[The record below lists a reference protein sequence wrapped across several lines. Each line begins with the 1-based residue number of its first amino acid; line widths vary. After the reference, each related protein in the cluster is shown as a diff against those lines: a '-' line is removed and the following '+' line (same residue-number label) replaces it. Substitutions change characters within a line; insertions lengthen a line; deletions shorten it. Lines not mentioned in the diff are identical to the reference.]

1 MAETQGSAPYR
12 FFRMVV
18 LMGGAILAGMV
29 QLAILP
35 AMPEMGA
42 HFAGDGH
49 DGTLIAQYVNT
60 ISALAMGVGG
70 PLAGIAAGRFGK
82 RWVLLVS
89 ALAYGI
95 TGGIGAYAPDLWT
108 LLASRL
114 LLGVAASGYVTVGVA
129 LIGDYYPLPAQRDRL
144 IGWFTIV
151 GGAGSLA
158 VLQAAAFLT
167 KSGGW
172 HGPFA
177 LYLSGIPLFL
187 IGLFTVTEP
196 RTEAAA
202 AATADQW
209 GPVARA
215 WGIYAMLILVSI
227 SMYTVTIQGTFL
239 MNEEGL
245 TDPGTIANVMLM
257 TSIGTVVGAYVFR
270 FVRPAL
276 GFGLTLALTWGL
288 LALGN
293 AGFASTLNVWLLAA
307 CAGLVGIGS
316 GFNTPL
322 MTTAVMGAVPPS
334 AAANAVG
341 VAMGCLFLGQ
351 FLHPPAL
358 TPLREAFGLHGA
370 FLWMGGLSLA
380 LAILSALWSFRGR
393 QRAVAAE

>member
-1 MAETQGSAPYR
+1 MAASESLSTPYR

-42 HFAGDGH
+42 HFAGDGW
-49 DGTLIAQYVNT
+49 DGTLVAQYVTT
-60 ISALAMGVGG
+60 ISALSMAVGG
-70 PLAGIAAGRFGK
+70 PLAGFAAGRFGK

-95 TGGIGAYAPDLWT
+95 TGGIGAYAPDLWS
-108 LLASRL
+108 LLGSRL
-114 LLGVAASGYVTVGVA
+114 LLGLAASGYVTVGVS
-129 LIGDYYPLPAQRDRL
+129 LIGDYYPAPAQRDRL
-144 IGWFTIV
+144 IGWFTII
-151 GGAGSLA
+151 GGGGSLA
-158 VLQAAAFLT
+158 VLEAAAWLT
-167 KSGGW
+167 EHGGW

-196 RTEAAA
+196 RREAVEL
-202 AATADQW
+202 TGGQW

-215 WGIYAMLILVSI
+215 WGIYVVLILVSI
-227 SMYTVTIQGTFL
+227 SMYTVTIQGAFL
-239 MNEEGL
+239 MNQEGL
-245 TDPGTIANVMLM
+245 TDPSTIANVMLM
-257 TSIGTVVGAYVFR
+257 TSIGTVVGAYIFR

-322 MTTAVMGAVPPS
+322 MTTAVMSAVPSS
-334 AAANAVG
+334 ASANAVG

-358 TPLREAFGLHGA
+358 TPFRTAFGLHGA
-370 FLWMGGLSLA
+370 FLWMGGLSLLA
-380 LAILSALWSFRGR
+380 AVLAILWSLRGR
-393 QRAVAAE
+393 QRAVA

>member
-1 MAETQGSAPYR
+1 MAVTQGSASYR

-35 AMPEMGA
+35 AMPDMGA
-42 HFAGDGH
+42 HFAGAGH
-49 DGTLIAQYVNT
+49 DGTLIAQYVTT
-60 ISALAMGVGG
+60 ISALSMGVGG
-70 PLAGIAAGRFGK
+70 PLAGWAASRFGK
-82 RWVLLVS
+82 RRVLLIS

-95 TGGIGAYAPDLWT
+95 TGGIGAYAADLLT
-108 LLASRL
+108 LLGSRL

-129 LIGDYYPLPAQRDRL
+129 LIGDYYPEPAQRDRL
-144 IGWFTIV
+144 IGWFTII

-167 KSGGW
+167 KADGW

-187 IGLFTVTEP
+187 IGLFTIGEP
-196 RTEAAA
+196 RREAAEV
-202 AATADQW
+202 TGGQW

-215 WGIYAMLILVSI
+215 WGIYVMLILVSI
-227 SMYTVTIQGTFL
+227 SMYTVTIQGAFL

-245 TDPGTIANVMLM
+245 TNPATIANVMLM
-257 TSIGTVVGAYVFR
+257 TSIGTVVGAYMFR

-307 CAGLVGIGS
+307 FAGLVGIGS

-334 AAANAVG
+334 ATAHAGGGAG
-341 VAMGCLFLGQ
+341 GWLFLG
-351 FLHPPAL
+351 P
-358 TPLREAFGLHGA
+358 
-370 FLWMGGLSLA
+370 
-380 LAILSALWSFRGR
+380 
-393 QRAVAAE
+393 

>member
-1 MAETQGSAPYR
+1 MSETQGSAPYR

-35 AMPEMGA
+35 AMPEMGR

-49 DGTLIAQYVNT
+49 DGTLIAQNVTT
-60 ISALAMGVGG
+60 ISALAMGFGG

-82 RWVLLVS
+82 RWVLLIS

-95 TGGIGAYAPDLWT
+95 TGAIGAYAPDLWT
-108 LLASRL
+108 LLGSRL
-114 LLGVAASGYVTVGVA
+114 LLGIAASGYVTIGVS
-129 LIGDYYPLPAQRDRL
+129 LIGDYYPQPAQRDRL
-144 IGWFTIV
+144 IGWFTII

-196 RTEAAA
+196 RIEATAAA
-202 AATADQW
+202 GGGQW
-209 GPVARA
+209 APVARA
-215 WGIYAMLILVSI
+215 WGIYVVLILVSI
-227 SMYTVTIQGTFL
+227 SMYTVTIQGAFL

-245 TDPGTIANVMLM
+245 TDPSTIANVMLM
-257 TSIGTVVGAYVFR
+257 TSIGTVVGAYIFR

-334 AAANAVG
+334 ASANAVG

-358 TPLREAFGLHGA
+358 TPFREAFGLHGA
-370 FLWMGGLSLA
+370 FLWMGGLSLLA
-380 LAILSALWSFRGR
+380 AVLAILWSLRGR
-393 QRAVAAE
+393 QRAVA

>member
-1 MAETQGSAPYR
+1 MAAGSASYR

-35 AMPEMGA
+35 AMPDMGA
-42 HFAGDGH
+42 HFAGAGH
-49 DGTLIAQYVNT
+49 DGTLIAQYVTT
-60 ISALAMGVGG
+60 ISALSMGVGG
-70 PLAGIAAGRFGK
+70 PLAGWAASRFGK
-82 RWVLLVS
+82 RRVLLIS
-89 ALAYGI
+89 SLAYGI
-95 TGGIGAYAPDLWT
+95 TGGIGAYAPDLIT

-129 LIGDYYPLPAQRDRL
+129 LIGDYYPEPAQRDRL
-144 IGWFTIV
+144 IGWFTII
-151 GGAGSLA
+151 GGAGSLV

-187 IGLFTVTEP
+187 IGLFTIGEP
-196 RTEAAA
+196 QREAVQ
-202 AATADQW
+202 ATTGQW
-209 GPVARA
+209 APVARA
-215 WGIYAMLILVSI
+215 WGIYVMLILVSI
-227 SMYTVTIQGTFL
+227 SMYTVTIQGAFL

-257 TSIGTVVGAYVFR
+257 TSIGTVVGAYIFR
-270 FVRPAL
+270 FVRPAF
-276 GFGLTLALTWGL
+276 GFSLTLALIWVL
-288 LALGN
+288 LGVGN
-293 AGFASTLNVWLLAA
+293 AAFASTLNVWLLAA
-307 CAGLVGIGS
+307 CALLVGIGS

-341 VAMGCLFLGQ
+341 MAMGCLFLGQ

-358 TPLREAFGLHGA
+358 TPFREAFGLHGA
-370 FLWMGGLSLA
+370 FLWMGGLSL
-380 LAILSALWSFRGR
+380 LLGVLSALWSFRGR
-393 QRAVAAE
+393 QRAVA

>member
-1 MAETQGSAPYR
+1 MAAGSASYR

-35 AMPEMGA
+35 AMPDMGA
-42 HFAGDGH
+42 HFAGAGH
-49 DGTLIAQYVNT
+49 DGTLIAQYVTT
-60 ISALAMGVGG
+60 ISALSMGVGG
-70 PLAGIAAGRFGK
+70 PLAGWAASRFCK
-82 RWVLLVS
+82 RRVLLIS
-89 ALAYGI
+89 SLAYGI
-95 TGGIGAYAPDLWT
+95 TGGIGAYAPDLIT

-129 LIGDYYPLPAQRDRL
+129 LIGDYYPEPAQRDRL
-144 IGWFTIV
+144 IGWFTII
-151 GGAGSLA
+151 GGAGSLV

-187 IGLFTVTEP
+187 IGLFTIGEP
-196 RTEAAA
+196 QREAVQ
-202 AATADQW
+202 ATTGQW
-209 GPVARA
+209 APVARA
-215 WGIYAMLILVSI
+215 WGIYVMLILVSI
-227 SMYTVTIQGTFL
+227 SMYTVTIQGAFL

-257 TSIGTVVGAYVFR
+257 TSIGTVVGAYIFR
-270 FVRPAL
+270 FVRPAF
-276 GFGLTLALTWGL
+276 GFSLTLALIWVL
-288 LALGN
+288 LGVGN
-293 AGFASTLNVWLLAA
+293 AAFASTLNVWLLAA
-307 CAGLVGIGS
+307 CALLVGIGS

-341 VAMGCLFLGQ
+341 MAMGCLFLGQ

-358 TPLREAFGLHGA
+358 TPFREAFGLHGA
-370 FLWMGGLSLA
+370 FLWMGGLSL
-380 LAILSALWSFRGR
+380 LLGVLSALWSFRGR
-393 QRAVAAE
+393 QRAVA

>member
-1 MAETQGSAPYR
+1 METQGSASYR

-35 AMPEMGA
+35 AMPAIGA

-49 DGTLIAQYVNT
+49 DGTLIGQYVTT
-60 ISALAMGVGG
+60 ISALSMAVGG

-82 RWVLLVS
+82 RRVLVIS

-108 LLASRL
+108 LLLSRL

-129 LIGDYYPLPAQRDRL
+129 LLGDYYPDPVQRDRL
-144 IGWFTIV
+144 IGWFTVI
-151 GGAGSLA
+151 GGGGSVA
-158 VLQAAAFLT
+158 VLQAASWLT
-167 KSGGW
+167 EQGGW
-172 HGPFA
+172 NGPFS

-187 IGLFTVTEP
+187 IALFTIAEP
-196 RTEAAA
+196 RRAVVQAVA
-202 AATADQW
+202 GGQW
-209 GPVARA
+209 APVARA
-215 WGIYAMLILVSI
+215 WGIYVMLILVSI

-239 MNEEGL
+239 MKDEGL
-245 TDPGTIANVMLM
+245 AGNIANVMLM
-257 TSIGTVVGAYVFR
+257 TSVGTVVGAYSFR

-276 GFGLTLALTWGL
+276 GFSLTLALTWGL

-293 AGFASTLNVWLLAA
+293 AGFASTSSVWLLAA
-307 CAGLVGIGS
+307 CAGLVGIAS

-322 MTTAVMGAVPPS
+322 MTSAVMGAVPPS

-341 VAMGCLFLGQ
+341 VSMGCLFLGQ

-358 TPLREAFGLHGA
+358 TPFREAFGLHGA
-370 FLWMGGLSLA
+370 ILWMGGLSLMFA
-380 LAILSALWSFRGR
+380 VLSALWSLRGR
-393 QRAVAAE
+393 QRAVA

>member
-1 MAETQGSAPYR
+1 MAEGSAPYR

-35 AMPEMGA
+35 AMPDMGA

-49 DGTLIAQYVNT
+49 DGTLIAQYVTT
-60 ISALAMGVGG
+60 ISALSMGVGG

-82 RWVLLVS
+82 RWVLLIS
-89 ALAYGI
+89 ALTYGI
-95 TGGIGAYAPDLWT
+95 TGGIGAYAPDLFT

-114 LLGVAASGYVTVGVA
+114 LLGIAASGYVTVGVA
-129 LIGDYYPLPAQRDRL
+129 LLGDYYPEPAQRDRL
-144 IGWFTIV
+144 IGWFTII

-158 VLQAAAFLT
+158 VLKAAAWLT
-167 KSGGW
+167 EQGGW

-187 IGLFTVTEP
+187 IGLFTITEP
-196 RTEAAA
+196 RREAVL
-202 AATADQW
+202 ATAGQW
-209 GPVARA
+209 APVARA
-215 WGIYAMLILVSI
+215 WGIYVMLILVSI

-239 MNEEGL
+239 MNEEGF

-276 GFGLTLALTWGL
+276 GFGLTLALTWAL

-307 CAGLVGIGS
+307 FAGLVGIGS

-341 VAMGCLFLGQ
+341 VSMGCLFLGQ

-358 TPLREAFGLHGA
+358 TPFRTAFGLHGA
-370 FLWMGGLSLA
+370 FLWMGGLSLL
-380 LAILSALWSFRGR
+380 LAVLSALWSLRGR
-393 QRAVAAE
+393 QRAVA

>member
-1 MAETQGSAPYR
+1 MADGSAPYR

-35 AMPEMGA
+35 AMPDMGA
-42 HFAGDGH
+42 HFAGAGH
-49 DGTLIAQYVNT
+49 DGTLIAQYVTT
-60 ISALAMGVGG
+60 ISALSMAVGG

-82 RWVLLVS
+82 RWVLLTS

-114 LLGVAASGYVTVGVA
+114 LLGIAASGYVTVGVA
-129 LIGDYYPLPAQRDRL
+129 LLGDYYPEPAQRDRL
-144 IGWFTIV
+144 IGWFTII
-151 GGAGSLA
+151 GGAGSLV
-158 VLQAAAFLT
+158 VLQAAARLT
-167 KSGGW
+167 EQGGW

-187 IGLFTVTEP
+187 IGIFTITEP
-196 RTEAAA
+196 RREVVAVTGG
-202 AATADQW
+202 QW
-209 GPVARA
+209 APVVRA

-257 TSIGTVVGAYVFR
+257 TSIGTVVGAYIFR
-270 FVRPAL
+270 FVRPAF
-276 GFGLTLALTWGL
+276 GFGLTLALTWAL

-307 CAGLVGIGS
+307 FALFVGIGS

-358 TPLREAFGLHGA
+358 TPFRTAFGLHGA
-370 FLWMGGLSLA
+370 FLWMGGLSLL
-380 LAILSALWSFRGR
+380 LAVLSALWSLRGR
-393 QRAVAAE
+393 QRAVA